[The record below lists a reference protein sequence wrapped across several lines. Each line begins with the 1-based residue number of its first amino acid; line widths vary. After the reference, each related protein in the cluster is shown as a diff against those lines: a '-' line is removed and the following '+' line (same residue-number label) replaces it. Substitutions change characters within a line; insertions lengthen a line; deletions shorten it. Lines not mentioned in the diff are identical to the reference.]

1 MAGFLLPIA
10 ALGAGTEWV
19 VLAGLAALAVLI
31 ISSSFTAVPYPI
43 WLVLGGLAL
52 GFLPGIPTVE
62 LDPDLVFLIALPPLL
77 YAAAFFSSLRDLR
90 ANVRPISLLSI
101 GLVIATTLAVA
112 LIAHAMIDDLS
123 WGAAFVLGAIV
134 SPTDAVAATAIA
146 RRLGVP
152 RRVVTIVEGESLV
165 NDATALVVYRVAV
178 VAVVTGSFSLLDA
191 AGEFVLSATGGIAIG
206 LAVGWLVAQV
216 RQRLEDPPVEI
227 MISLMTA
234 YFAYLPAVALDVSGI
249 LAAVAAGIYLGWNS
263 PRLVSSPATRMQL
276 LAVWGMLVFV
286 LNVLLFVLL
295 GLQLQDILDRLS
307 GFSAASLIGYGALVS
322 AVVIVVRIL
331 WVFPFTY
338 LPRYLSRRVRERD
351 PYPSW
356 DGPMLIAWNGM
367 RGAVSL
373 AAALA
378 IPLETD
384 AGAPFPERDLII
396 FLTFSVILATLVLQ
410 GLSMPAL
417 IHALGVRDDGGAEYE
432 ENKAR
437 KLAATAALARI
448 DELADEDWVR
458 PDTAQRMRNLYD
470 YRRRR
475 FAARFDDGDD
485 GVLDEQ
491 SHAYQRLRRE
501 LLEAEREAIL
511 DLRNRGVINDEVWRR
526 VERDL
531 DLEDT
536 RLEI

>member
-1 MAGFLLPIA
+1 MGSFAFPIA
-10 ALGAGTEWV
+10 AVGAGTEWV
-19 VLAGLAALAVLI
+19 VLAGLAALAILI
-31 ISSSFTAVPYPI
+31 ISSSFTEVPYPI
-43 WLVLGGLAL
+43 WLVLGGLLL
-52 GFLPGIPTVE
+52 GFLPGLPDVE

-77 YAAAFFSSLRDLR
+77 YSAAFFSSLRDLR
-90 ANVRPISLLSI
+90 ANARPISLLAI

-178 VAVVTGSFSLLDA
+178 VAVVSGSFSLLDA

-206 LAVGWLVAQV
+206 LVVGWLVAQV

-276 LAVWGMLVFV
+276 LAVWGMLVFA

-307 GFSAASLIGYGALVS
+307 GFSAATLIGYGALVS

-338 LPRYLSRRVRERD
+338 LPRYLSRRLRERD

-396 FLTFSVILATLVLQ
+396 FLTFTVILATLVLQ

-417 IHALGVRDDGGAEYE
+417 IHLLGARDDGSAEYE

-437 KLAATAALARI
+437 KLAAAAALARI
-448 DELADEDWVR
+448 EELADEDWVR
-458 PDTAQRMRNLYD
+458 PDTAQRMRDLYD

-491 SHAYQRLRRE
+491 SRAYQRLRRE
-501 LLEAEREAIL
+501 LLEAERQAIL

>member
-1 MAGFLLPIA
+1 MADFALPIA
-10 ALGAGTEWV
+10 AVGSDTEWL
-19 VLAGLAALAVLI
+19 VLVGLVALAALI
-31 ISSSFTAVPYPI
+31 ISSSFTDMPYPI
-43 WLVLGGLAL
+43 WLTLGGLLL
-52 GFLPGIPTVE
+52 GFMPGLPDVE

-77 YAAAFFSSLRDLR
+77 YSAAFFSSLRDLR
-90 ANVRPISLLSI
+90 ANVGPISLLSI
-101 GLVIATTLAVA
+101 GLVLATTFAVA

-123 WGAAFVLGAIV
+123 WGAAFVLGAVV
-134 SPTDAVAATAIA
+134 SPTDAVAATSIA

-152 RRVVTIVEGESLV
+152 RRVVTIVEGESLI
-165 NDATALVVYRVAV
+165 NDATALVIYRVAV
-178 VAVVTGSFSLLDA
+178 VAVVSGSFSLLDA
-191 AGEFVLSATGGIAIG
+191 GAEFVLSAVGGVAIG
-206 LAVGWLVAQV
+206 LGAGWLVAQV
-216 RQRLEDPPVEI
+216 RRRIQDPPVEI
-227 MISLMTA
+227 TLSLMTA
-234 YFAYLPAVALDVSGI
+234 YFVYLPAVALDVSGV
-249 LAAVAAGIYLGWNS
+249 LAAVTVGIYLGWNS
-263 PRLVSSPATRMQL
+263 PRLVTNPSVRIQAYG
-276 LAVWGMLVFV
+276 VWEILVFV
-286 LNVLLFVLL
+286 LNVLVFVLL
-295 GLQLQDILDRLS
+295 GLQLAGILDRLS
-307 GFSAASLIGYGALVS
+307 GFSAGTLIGYGALVS
-322 AVVIVVRIL
+322 GAVILVRIL

-356 DGPMLIAWNGM
+356 EGPLLVGWNGM
-367 RGAVSL
+367 RGAISL

-384 AGAPFPERDLII
+384 AGVSFPERDLII
-396 FLTFSVILATLVLQ
+396 FLTFCVVLATLLVQ
-410 GLSMPAL
+410 GLTMPAL
-417 IHALGVRDDGGAEYE
+417 VRKLGVHDDGGAEYE

-437 KLAATAALARI
+437 KFAAAAAIDRI
-448 DELADEDWVR
+448 DEVAGEDWVR
-458 PDTAQRMRNLYD
+458 PESAQRMRDLYD

-491 SHAYQRLRRE
+491 SLAYQRLRRE
-501 LLEAEREAIL
+501 ALEAERQAIL

>member
-1 MAGFLLPIA
+1 MADFALPIA
-10 ALGAGTEWV
+10 AVGSDTEWL
-19 VLAGLAALAVLI
+19 VLVGLVALAALI
-31 ISSSFTAVPYPI
+31 ISSSFTDMPYPI
-43 WLVLGGLAL
+43 WLTLGGLLL
-52 GFLPGIPTVE
+52 GFMPGLPDVE

-77 YAAAFFSSLRDLR
+77 YSAAFFSSLRDLR
-90 ANVRPISLLSI
+90 ANVGPISLLSI
-101 GLVIATTLAVA
+101 GLVLATTFAVA

-123 WGAAFVLGAIV
+123 WGAAFVLGAVV
-134 SPTDAVAATAIA
+134 SPTDAVAATSIA

-152 RRVVTIVEGESLV
+152 RRVVTIVEGESLI
-165 NDATALVVYRVAV
+165 NDATALVIYRVAV
-178 VAVVTGSFSLLDA
+178 VAVVSGSFSLLDA
-191 AGEFVLSATGGIAIG
+191 GAEFVLSAVGGVAIELG
-206 LAVGWLVAQV
+206 AGWLVAQV
-216 RQRLEDPPVEI
+216 RRRIQDPPVEI
-227 MISLMTA
+227 TLSLMTA
-234 YFAYLPAVALDVSGI
+234 YFVYLPAVALDVSGV
-249 LAAVAAGIYLGWNS
+249 LAAVSAGIYLGWNS
-263 PRLVSSPATRMQL
+263 PRLVTNPSVRIQL
-276 LAVWGMLVFV
+276 LGVWEILVFV
-286 LNVLLFVLL
+286 LNVLLFGLL
-295 GLQLQDILDRLS
+295 GLQLAGILDRLS
-307 GFSAASLIGYGALVS
+307 GFSAGTLIGYGALVS
-322 AVVIVVRIL
+322 GAVILVRIL

-356 DGPMLIAWNGM
+356 EGPLLVGWNGM
-367 RGAVSL
+367 RGAISL

-384 AGAPFPERDLII
+384 AGVSFPERDLII
-396 FLTFSVILATLVLQ
+396 FLTFCVVLATLLVQ
-410 GLSMPAL
+410 GLTMPAL
-417 IHALGVRDDGGAEYE
+417 VRKLGVHDDGGAEYE

-437 KLAATAALARI
+437 KFAAAAAIDRI
-448 DELADEDWVR
+448 DEVAGEDWVR
-458 PDTAQRMRNLYD
+458 PESAQRMRDLYD

-491 SHAYQRLRRE
+491 SLAYQRLRRE
-501 LLEAEREAIL
+501 ALEAERQAIL

>member
-1 MAGFLLPIA
+1 MGSLALPIA
-10 ALGAGTEWV
+10 AVGSGTEWV
-19 VLAGLAALAVLI
+19 VLVGLAVLAALI
-31 ISSSFTAVPYPI
+31 ISSSFTEVPYPI

-52 GFLPGIPTVE
+52 GFVPGLPDVS

-101 GLVIATTLAVA
+101 GLVITTTLTVA
-112 LIAHAMIDDLS
+112 LVAHAMIDDLS
-123 WGAAFVLGAIV
+123 WGAAFVLGAVV
-134 SPTDAVAATAIA
+134 SPTDAVAATSIA

-165 NDATALVVYRVAV
+165 NDATALVLYRVAV
-178 VAVVTGSFSLLDA
+178 VAVLSGSFSLLDA
-191 AGEFVLSATGGIAIG
+191 GAKFVLSAVGGIAIG
-206 LAVGWLVAQV
+206 LFIGWLVAKV
-216 RQRLEDPPVEI
+216 RQRIQDPPVEI
-227 MISLMTA
+227 TLSLMTA
-234 YFAYLPAVALDVSGI
+234 YFAYLPAVALDVSGV
-249 LAAVAAGIYLGWNS
+249 LAAVTVGIYLGWNS
-263 PRLVSSPATRMQL
+263 PRLVTNPSTRIQ
-276 LAVWGMLVFV
+276 AYGVWEILIFV

-295 GLQLQDILDRLS
+295 GLQLAGILDRLS
-307 GFSAASLIGYGALVS
+307 GFSAATLVGYGALVS
-322 AVVIVVRIL
+322 AVVILTRIL
-331 WVFPFTY
+331 WVFPLTY
-338 LPRYLSRRVRERD
+338 LPRYLFKHIRERD
-351 PYPSW
+351 PSPSRQ
-356 DGPMLIAWNGM
+356 GPLLVAWTGM

-384 AGAPFPERDLII
+384 AGAPFPARDLIV
-396 FLTFSVILATLVLQ
+396 FLAFCVILATLVIQ

-417 IHALGVRDDGGAEYE
+417 VRKLAVEDDGGEQYE

-437 KLAATAALARI
+437 KHAAAAAIARI
-448 DELADEDWVR
+448 EEVADEDWVR
-458 PDTAQRMRNLYD
+458 SDTAQRMRDLYD

-485 GVLDEQ
+485 GQLDQQ
-491 SHAYQRLRRE
+491 SLAYQRLRRE
-501 LLEAEREAIL
+501 ALQAEREAIL